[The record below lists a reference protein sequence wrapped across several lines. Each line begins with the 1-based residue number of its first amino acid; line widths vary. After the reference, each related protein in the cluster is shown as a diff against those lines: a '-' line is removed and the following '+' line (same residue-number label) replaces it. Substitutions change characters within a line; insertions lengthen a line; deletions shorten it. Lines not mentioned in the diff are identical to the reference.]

1 MTENELFKQN
11 KKIAQNSFF
20 LKCVHFSDERYEEK
34 FWSEL
39 CPFSLKN
46 SFSRLKLGGGEGG
59 EV

>member
-34 FWSEL
+34 F
-39 CPFSLKN
+39 
-46 SFSRLKLGGGEGG
+46 
-59 EV
+59 